1 MKFRLIFVLFCA
13 VELFVLLIA
22 FEQPAHAYV
31 DPGSGLL
38 IFQVAGSMLT
48 GACFML
54 RRKLRRLFGH
64 WGQQNPQQ
72 ENQVNSDE
80 AQTCG
85 ANSSR

>member
-1 MKFRLIFVLFCA
+1 VKFRLIFSIFCA

-54 RRKLRRLFGH
+54 RRKLRRLFGL
-64 WGQQNPQQ
+64 GSPQDQPQ
-72 ENQVNSDE
+72 ENQVNSGE

-85 ANSSR
+85 TNPSR